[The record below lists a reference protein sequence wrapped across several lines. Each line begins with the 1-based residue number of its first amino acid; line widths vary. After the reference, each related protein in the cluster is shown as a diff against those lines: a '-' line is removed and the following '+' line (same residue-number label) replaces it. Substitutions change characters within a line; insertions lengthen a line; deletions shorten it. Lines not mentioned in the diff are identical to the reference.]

1 MNDDELTIFLDSLP
15 DYIAHFRNNPD
26 SLIARIYG
34 VFKVKM
40 EDIVPVN
47 LLVMANT
54 IRCDSSSS
62 I

>member
-1 MNDDELTIFLDSLP
+1 MYDEELKVFLEALP
-15 DYIAHFRNNPD
+15 EYYEHIKNNPS
-26 SLIARIYG
+26 SLVARIYG

-54 IRCDSSSS
+54 IQCKSP
-62 I
+62 